1 MRLIIS
7 TMAYNYNCRMINY
20 SLKSNLSLS
29 RKAMIITSKFSGFHI
44 FDFDLYS
51 EEKRIFQMNQKMK
64 R

>member
-1 MRLIIS
+1 
-7 TMAYNYNCRMINY
+7 MAYNYNCRMINY
-20 SLKSNLSLS
+20 SLKTNLSLS